1 MCCFMWACFVLMLRR
16 MIGSGDIPATAE
28 TKNMIDVVIVQDSAS
43 KRDSMMLILCNNT
56 TQVDLG
62 SDILRG
68 RG

>member
-1 MCCFMWACFVLMLRR
+1 